1 VTRTALVAG
10 ASGLVGGHVV
20 RLLLEDTGYERVT
33 TLGRRELPFTH
44 KQLAQRVVDFER
56 LTELADFPR
65 VHDVFCCLGT
75 TIRQAGSQD
84 AFRKVDFTY
93 VLALAH
99 VALRHR
105 ASQFLLVTALGAD
118 PGSRLFYS
126 RVKGEVE
133 EAVKRLQFDGIHIL
147 RPSFLIGQ
155 RAAIRPAELVAALL
169 SPLVSWAMV
178 GRLRR
183 YRPIRAET
191 VARAMIRAARDAS
204 RGVHV
209 YESDEI
215 RRLAARPTA

>member
-1 VTRTALVAG
+1 MTRTALVAG

-20 RLLLEDTGYERVT
+20 RLLLADTGYERVT

-44 KQLAQRVVDFER
+44 KKLAHRVVDFER

-99 VALRHR
+99 VALRYR

-118 PGSRLFYS
+118 PGSRVFYS

-133 EAVKRLQFDGIHIL
+133 DAVKRLPFDGIHL
-147 RPSFLIGQ
+147 FRPSFLIGQ
-155 RAAIRPAELVAALL
+155 RGTGGGPAEPARLVGH
-169 SPLVSWAMV
+169 
-178 GRLRR
+178 GRETGQVPPHPGGDGRARHDTGRPRSGARR
-183 YRPIRAET
+183 
-191 VARAMIRAARDAS
+191 ARVR
-204 RGVHV
+204 V
-209 YESDEI
+209 
-215 RRLAARPTA
+215 